1 MEDIFGV
8 ILSNIDAGSTFK
20 SSRLVC
26 RLWLKVTKKLF
37 PRGHLKFAN
46 HIQTIVEKVLE
57 YNKHAEKPI
66 EIHGEILSTNSTWEF
81 IQKHPEINWD
91 MQNFVQYGN
100 VTDENVDFCKK
111 VLRELDI
118 IAEWANREFPMVRS
132 THLSWKAILEI
143 GISRIQ
149 RLPKITLE
157 MFKEAE
163 EYFKTNSMEFDH
175 NYLISRLQYDGDEE
189 VIVAFN

>member
-1 MEDIFGV
+1 
-8 ILSNIDAGSTFK
+8 
-20 SSRLVC
+20 
-26 RLWLKVTKKLF
+26 
-37 PRGHLKFAN
+37 
-46 HIQTIVEKVLE
+46 
-57 YNKHAEKPI
+57 
-66 EIHGEILSTNSTWEF
+66 
-81 IQKHPEINWD
+81 

-100 VTDENVDFCKK
+100 VTDENVDLCKK

-189 VIVAFN
+189 VIVAFNLCDEDLSANNHISQEFYVKHFKEDRR

>member
-66 EIHGEILSTNSTWEF
+66 EIHGGDPINEF
-81 IQKHPEINWD
+81 NLGVHSKTSGDQLGYAEFRSIRKCD
-91 MQNFVQYGN
+91 R
-100 VTDENVDFCKK
+100 
-111 VLRELDI
+111 REC
-118 IAEWANREFPMVRS
+118 
-132 THLSWKAILEI
+132 
-143 GISRIQ
+143 
-149 RLPKITLE
+149 
-157 MFKEAE
+157 
-163 EYFKTNSMEFDH
+163 
-175 NYLISRLQYDGDEE
+175 
-189 VIVAFN
+189 